1 LCAAWLCPEEFS
13 EERAYD
19 LRQQAA
25 RGRFAP
31 AIREFKRA
39 VVLDPVSA
47 YRWADLAETID
58 GHQVSTA
65 KACFSR
71 ALVAA
76 PYNPAILFRAANFY
90 FSLGDYSTT
99 MQYLSRVVRNPEL
112 SDYYTPVFL
121 TYARMNVP
129 VRDVLNKGIPPT
141 RQAAQSF
148 LRFLMEGRQV
158 TDAELTWKWIQDRSL
173 GDDKIAGEYVAFLL
187 FNQQEQRAAATW
199 EQLNSA
205 AMPDYR
211 RTHWIFDGG
220 FVLLPKPSPFDWHIE
235 STEDVQVS
243 RVDDIA
249 HDKRCSLQLI
259 FGGKGN
265 VDYHQVF
272 QRTVVPA
279 GKWRITAFLKL
290 DGITTDQG
298 ISLRVLDRNNPQR
311 LDIRTN
317 PLTGTHD
324 WTKVEKAFE
333 VTHTMLLQ
341 VEITREPS
349 RKFDNKIE
357 GKAWVDS
364 VELSPN
370 L

>member
-1 LCAAWLCPEEFS
+1 MCAAWLCPEEFS

-25 RGRFAP
+25 SGDFAR

-39 VVLDPVSA
+39 VVLDPASA

-65 KACFSR
+65 KSCFAR
-71 ALVAA
+71 ALADA
-76 PYNPAILFRAANFY
+76 PYSPAILFRAANFY
-90 FSLGDYSTT
+90 FTLGDYSTS
-99 MQYLSRVVRNPEL
+99 MQYLSRIARNPEL
-112 SDYYTPVFL
+112 ADYYVPAFL
-121 TYARMNVP
+121 TYGRMSIP
-129 VRDVLNKGIPPT
+129 LTDVLNKGIPPT
-141 RQAAQSF
+141 RQAAQAF
-148 LRFLMEGRQV
+148 LRFLIEGRQV
-158 TDAELTWKWIQDRSL
+158 TDAELTWKWMLDRSL
-173 GDDKIAGEYVAFLL
+173 EDDKIAEEYIVFLL
-187 FNQQEQRAAATW
+187 QNQQEERAAVTW

-211 RTHWIFDGG
+211 HGNWIFNGG
-220 FVLLPKPSPFDWHIE
+220 FEFVPKPSPFDWQIE
-235 STEDVQVS
+235 SVEDVQVS

-249 HDKRCSLQLI
+249 HDKRWSLQLI
-259 FGGKGN
+259 FAGKSN
-265 VDYHQVF
+265 LDYHQVF
-272 QRTVVPA
+272 QQTVVTP
-279 GKWRITAFLKL
+279 GKWRLSAFLKL
-290 DGITTDQG
+290 EGITTDQG
-298 ISLRVLDRNNPQR
+298 ISLRVLDPTQPQR
-311 LDIRTN
+311 LDVRTN

-324 WTKVEKAFE
+324 WTKVESVFE
-333 VTHTMLLQ
+333 VAHTMLLR
-341 VEITREPS
+341 VDITRQPS